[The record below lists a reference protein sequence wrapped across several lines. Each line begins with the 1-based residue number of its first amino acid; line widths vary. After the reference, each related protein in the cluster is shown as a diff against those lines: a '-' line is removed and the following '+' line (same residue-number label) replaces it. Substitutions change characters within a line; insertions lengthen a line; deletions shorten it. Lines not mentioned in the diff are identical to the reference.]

1 MRLRGDMIRV
11 LSNLLCLGIGS
22 LLVLGCGPNVESS
35 EMSLEDMWPGTY
47 AHGIPPEGIGE
58 SGTHLNMRIFR
69 ADGTASSYVLD
80 CSGTHTTELIYDWRV
95 SDGHTI
101 ELVVTEDT
109 GINRPPGEVYEQV
122 VVDAG
127 QCGPNQYLRSSG
139 TPLGTLVGGRFCPEA
154 LVEGHISSC
163 SFVPCDDLAFE
174 CLAKSLEE

>member
-11 LSNLLCLGIGS
+11 RSTLLRLGLGS

-35 EMSLEDMWPGTY
+35 AMSLEDMWPGTY
-47 AHGIPPEGIGE
+47 ARGIPPEGISEGGNE
-58 SGTHLNMRIFR
+58 LSVRIFR
-69 ADGTASSYVLD
+69 PDGTASSYQLR
-80 CSGTHTTELIYDWRV
+80 CNGTHTTELIYDWRV
-95 SDGHTI
+95 SDGDTI

-127 QCGPNQYLRSSG
+127 RCGPNQYLWG
-139 TPLGTLVGGRFCPEA
+139 TGTSFGYLVGGRFCPEA